1 MSKAG
6 MKGGFLNSFTRK
18 SVQKNKSSQEE
29 EYFLV
34 EPIGI
39 EPTTS

>member
-1 MSKAG
+1 MGPPDVDNIVDTHEKRRRGAAA
-6 MKGGFLNSFTRK
+6 KSFR
-18 SVQKNKSSQEE
+18 
-29 EYFLV
+29 FLV